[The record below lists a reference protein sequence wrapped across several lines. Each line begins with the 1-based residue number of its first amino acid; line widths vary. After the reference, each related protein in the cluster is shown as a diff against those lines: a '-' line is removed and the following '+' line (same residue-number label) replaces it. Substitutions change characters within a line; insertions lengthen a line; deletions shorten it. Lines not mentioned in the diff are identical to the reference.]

1 MKYGIDYQYL
11 PKGAVRPLDDGE
23 VVPIEIDDT
32 GYALVP
38 NVGDFVQVDASTID
52 GNSFDGRVKS
62 RLFSYTRTPS
72 QDYCAVNIVVEETD
86 DDWGLL
92 IKE

>member
-1 MKYGIDYQYL
+1 MKYLVDYQYL
-11 PKGAVRPLDDGE
+11 PKGAARPLDDGE
-23 VVPIEIDDT
+23 VVSIETDDT

-52 GNSFDGRVKS
+52 GNSFHGRVKS
-62 RLFSYTRTPS
+62 RLFSYILTPP
-72 QDYCAVNIVVEETD
+72 QKTCAVNIVVEETD
-86 DDWGLL
+86 DDWGML

>member
-1 MKYGIDYQYL
+1 MKYFIDYQYL
-11 PKGAVRPLDDGE
+11 PKGAARPLDDGE

-38 NVGDFVQVDASTID
+38 NVGDFVLVDASTID
-52 GNSFDGRVKS
+52 GNSFHGRVKS
-62 RLFSYTRTPS
+62 RLFRYIRTPP
-72 QDYCAVNIVVEETD
+72 QDSCAMMIVVEETD
-86 DDWGLL
+86 DGWGML